1 MGSPE
6 RGLMDLGRAWG
17 EPALCRGQAE
27 LPGMKDGPA
36 CQSGEAR
43 CIDFLPIG
51 ASKRSRDTAKCLL

>member
-1 MGSPE
+1 
-6 RGLMDLGRAWG
+6 MDLGRAWG